1 MGYNLLSIHG
11 DFDSLLANAPKAVD
25 SFYPGH
31 WNFMMRLEHQA
42 RSVLASGLI
51 DSAIDFLAD
60 VTVLKQPHR
69 VNRQAVCEQLRA
81 VPNEINSALDDLR
94 RVSELDYRAMDAL
107 SHVPWFGR
115 GGGRAFNSAVMR
127 LVRPEMFGIIDW
139 RNLAVIMGAPG
150 FEGLVD
156 PALYFNDFTCDGVLE
171 SKGHLKLTQEVYE
184 KYNDALRA
192 LAHRHRKK
200 AAEIDLVLWAYS
212 IHKQP
217 FRASSVPAANCL
229 FVLGESDRHLLRTD
243 HHVVA
248 NRLVDGYL
256 ASLKDRGLVSQQ
268 RVVEEL
274 RAVFVLVRN
283 ECELFG
289 RNKRGKVRDKIKQV
303 VNALDDAIEQKNEY
317 RLLAQWSR
325 WHGMVDPA
333 SPNWIGIDLPTDM
346 VLEGY
351 LIFEDFLPVKKYFEA
366 LYEPETLEPKTF
378 LD

>member
-1 MGYNLLSIHG
+1 LLSIQG

-31 WNFMMRLEHQA
+31 WNFMMRLERQA
-42 RSVLASGLI
+42 RFVLSTGQI

-81 VPNEINSALDDLR
+81 VPNEINSAFDALR
-94 RVSELDYRAMDAL
+94 HVSELDYRAMDAL
-107 SHVPWFGR
+107 SHVPGFGKC
-115 GGGRAFNSAVMR
+115 GGRAFNSAVMR
-127 LVRPEMFGIIDW
+127 LVRPEVFGIIDW

-150 FEGLVD
+150 FEGLINPV
-156 PALYFNDFTCDGVLE
+156 LQFNDFTCDRVLE
-171 SKGHLKLTQEVYE
+171 SKGHLNLTQEIYE
-184 KYNDALRA
+184 NYNDSLRA
-192 LAHRHRKK
+192 LAHRYKK
-200 AAEIDLVLWAYS
+200 RAADIDLVLWVYS
-212 IHKQP
+212 IQMQP
-217 FRASSVPAANCL
+217 FRTSSVPSANSSFL
-229 FVLGESDRHLLRTD
+229 LSDRDRHVLRTD
-243 HHVVA
+243 HHHVA
-248 NRLVDGYL
+248 CRMVQAYL
-256 ASLKDRGLVSQQ
+256 SGLKDQGLISQQ

-274 RAVFVLVRN
+274 RAVFGVVRN

-289 RNKRGKVRDKIKQV
+289 RNKRGKLRDKVKLV
-303 VNALDDAIEQKNEY
+303 VNALDDAIERKNEY

-325 WHGMVDPA
+325 WCGMVDPA
-333 SPNWIGIDLPTDM
+333 SPNWIGIDLPTEM

-351 LIFEDFLPVKKYFEA
+351 LVFEDFIPVKKYFEA

>member
-1 MGYNLLSIHG
+1 
-11 DFDSLLANAPKAVD
+11 
-25 SFYPGH
+25 
-31 WNFMMRLEHQA
+31 MRLEHQA
-42 RSVLASGLI
+42 RSVLASGQI

-81 VPNEINSALDDLR
+81 LPNEINSALDALR

-127 LVRPEMFGIIDW
+127 LVRPEVFGIIDW

-156 PALYFNDFTCDGVLE
+156 PVLHFNDFTSEEVLE

-184 KYNDALRA
+184 KYNNALRA
-192 LAHRHRKK
+192 LAHRYTKK
-200 AAEIDLVLWAYS
+200 AAYIDLVLWVYS
-212 IHKQP
+212 IDKQP
-217 FRASSVPAANCL
+217 FRPSRVPAANSA
-229 FVLGESDRHLLRTD
+229 FVLGDSDRHLLRTN
-243 HHVVA
+243 HHDVA
-248 NRLVDGYL
+248 NRMVQGYL

-274 RAVFVLVRN
+274 RAVFALVRN

-289 RNKRGKVRDKIKQV
+289 RNKRGKLRDKIKQV

-325 WHGMVDPA
+325 WQGMVDPA